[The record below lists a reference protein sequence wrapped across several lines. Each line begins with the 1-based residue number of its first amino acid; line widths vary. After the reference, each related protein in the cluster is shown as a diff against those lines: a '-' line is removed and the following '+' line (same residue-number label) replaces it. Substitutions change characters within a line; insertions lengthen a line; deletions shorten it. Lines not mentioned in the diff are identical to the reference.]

1 LAPRIN
7 IPKTGLKPKS
17 WQRLLLFGAA
27 ASLFCAALFTAAAA
41 RPDNPTDDAVGA
53 IEGEAIS
60 VQGPMTVEVVAGK
73 VKTVLRSGND
83 IRVKSGQ
90 ARIDLVEGG
99 QISICGPAHLSVLKS
114 GGLLTVA
121 LDSGVIHA
129 HIEHSPALTVYTAQ
143 IQAKPIAIGDGPQD
157 ALIGFDTPGAMCVR
171 ATRGAVRLE
180 QQLTGQNVIVPE
192 GRDIVL
198 NNGALDGL
206 RINAGQCICDWQAAN
221 AIPPAPELSRP
232 ATTEEIQQSAA
243 EAKKAPAPAEKA
255 PAKEEPV
262 YQVFMPPLAYDAKA
276 KVQRDN
282 YDPKLVLLVRRVR
295 VRPTLIFQGRVEGDP
310 VVAKQNPPAKPA
322 APQTPPAATPASDS
336 MVNRVRAFFHRI
348 FS

>member
-1 LAPRIN
+1 LAPRID
-7 IPKTGLKPKS
+7 IPKSGFRPKS
-17 WQRLLLFGAA
+17 WHRLLLFGAA
-27 ASLFCAALFTAAAA
+27 ASLCCAALFTAAAA
-41 RPDNPTDDAVGA
+41 RPDHPTDDAVGA
-53 IEGEAIS
+53 IEGDAIS

-83 IRVKSGQ
+83 IQVKSGQ
-90 ARIDLVEGG
+90 ARIELVEGG

-114 GGLLTVA
+114 GGSLTVA

-129 HIEHSPALTVYTAQ
+129 HIEHAPALTVYTAQ
-143 IQAKPIAIGDGPQD
+143 LQAKPIAIGDGPQD

-192 GRDIVL
+192 GRDVVL

-206 RINAGQCICDWQAAN
+206 RINAGQCICDWQPAAN
-221 AIPPAPELSRP
+221 ASSSAPELSRP

-243 EAKKAPAPAEKA
+243 EAKKAPIATEKV

-282 YDPKLVLLVRRVR
+282 FDPKLILLVRRVR

-310 VVAKQNPPAKPA
+310 VVAKQNPPPKPT
-322 APQTPPAATPASDS
+322 APPTPAATQASDS
-336 MVNRVRAFFHRI
+336 MVDRVRAFFHRI